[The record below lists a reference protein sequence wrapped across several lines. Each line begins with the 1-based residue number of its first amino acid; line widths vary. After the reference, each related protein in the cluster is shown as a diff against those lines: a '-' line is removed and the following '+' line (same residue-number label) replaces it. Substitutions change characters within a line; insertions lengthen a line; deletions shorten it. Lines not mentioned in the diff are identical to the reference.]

1 MATMLFDRVIPSGN
15 NAYFPFQMSAA
26 SLSPTAVVYEANDAA
41 GADTTVASGVSVDDM
56 GGGLYALKVLAA
68 NMTADKMYYGV
79 VTSGTESVRI
89 PMWSYAPTK
98 HIAEVLTELAA
109 VKTEIGD
116 VSGESF
122 TGISA
127 PASVAAALATIY
139 NKVDGV
145 QGDLDNATDGLSA
158 LKALIDTVDSEVGA
172 MQTDVTA
179 ILADTAELQGDW
191 ANGGRLDLLL
201 DRTVAASEAAE
212 DLIGLAADTGS
223 ANTVFGKIAKLAGDV
238 ATVDSNVDS
247 IKSAI
252 EDGTSGLAALKGHID
267 DVDTALTALDGKV
280 DTVDTVVDGIASAL
294 ADGTTGLAALKA
306 EIDANE
312 TKIDTIDGVVDGIA
326 SELGDVSAEFGGATP
341 PATVAA
347 ALKAIYD
354 AQASAADVWDD
365 AIDGTDPAG
374 SAGKRLYDLSEDW
387 ANGGRLDVILDELTT
402 QGDTNEGKLDDVLTD
417 TADMLNRLGSPT
429 GATISADLAAI
440 KSVVDTLQV
449 TTNSRL
455 APAVP
460 SELFS
465 AAAAFRV
472 ALGLNVYEGTSGG
485 LEDPNVLGT
494 NGNASGQALIKA
506 KTVGGTDPSLF
517 DAASGGNALGT
528 TDAAGLGSWYKMV
541 RGGTGKFVAYAEIPA
556 YFNKTVEVS
565 FYCEDSDP
573 NTLQKFETSR
583 YMLVRSPIQA
593 SGGGGAF

>member
-41 GADTTVASGVSVDDM
+41 GADTAVASGVSVDDM

-98 HIAEVLTELAA
+98 HIDEVLAELDAMQ
-109 VKTEIGD
+109 TEIGD

-145 QGDLDNATDGLSA
+145 QGDLDNATDGLGA

-191 ANGGRLDLLL
+191 VDGGRLDLLL
-201 DRTVAASEAAE
+201 DRSVAASEAAE

-402 QGDTNEGKLDDVLTD
+402 QGDTNEGKLDDVLAD
-417 TADMLNRLGSPT
+417 TAEMLNRLGSPT

-472 ALGLNVYEGTSGG
+472 GLGLNVYEGTSGS

-506 KTVGGTDPSLF
+506 KTIGGTDPSLF

-541 RGGTGKFVAYAEIPA
+541 RSGTGKFAAYAEIPA